1 MRTVS
6 IRAQLIVLSALCLA
20 IIAALSILVVSA
32 SRKDVATLRVLYEGG
47 FRPTL
52 ALQEIDRQLREVR
65 FRLAGVLLD
74 KIPEKSGRDQLA
86 DVRERAPALWRR
98 YVDASGAAQGERRE
112 LMRSVESGWERFDGF
127 ARQLGAAYEAGD
139 RLRLAALLEN
149 DWPEVDRSL
158 IEPLDR
164 LLPLS
169 IHEVEAVYAERSAA
183 AVQRQSIALMALA
196 LAVALVVGYLL
207 WFDRRLREAFRR
219 MSVAIRRLARGDL
232 TARLESRACTEM
244 VVIGEE
250 FNLALQQVQ
259 RLVGQVLSAAQKI
272 QVASEEISHGHDD
285 LSVRTERQASSLEEA
300 ASAME
305 EMTATVSQNAEN
317 AKRASQHALAA
328 REVAARGGQA
338 VAMVVGTMDSIAES
352 SKQATDIIGV
362 IDAIAFQ
369 TNILAL
375 NAAVEAARA
384 GEQGRGFAVVAAEVR
399 SLAQR
404 AAGAAKEIR
413 QLILGS
419 AGRVGEGT
427 EQVEHAGET
436 MAEIVDAVKRVNDL
450 VSEISA
456 ASQEQSQSLVQVSET
471 VQQLEKVTQQ
481 NAALVEQATSVSASM
496 REQADSLAH
505 AVGRFKLREAEQTA
519 EAPPAGPG
527 APTAAPRIP
536 APSSPAAL
544 RGIPALGQR

>member
-1 MRTVS
+1 MHS
-6 IRAQLIVLSALCLA
+6 IRAQLAGVWLLGVATAACLGYVSATWASGSPLAFAGGMALVIVL
-20 IIAALSILVVSA
+20 
-32 SRKDVATLRVLYEGG
+32 
-47 FRPTL
+47 
-52 ALQEIDRQLREVR
+52 
-65 FRLAGVLLD
+65 
-74 KIPEKSGRDQLA
+74 
-86 DVRERAPALWRR
+86 
-98 YVDASGAAQGERRE
+98 
-112 LMRSVESGWERFDGF
+112 
-127 ARQLGAAYEAGD
+127 
-139 RLRLAALLEN
+139 
-149 DWPEVDRSL
+149 
-158 IEPLDR
+158 
-164 LLPLS
+164 
-169 IHEVEAVYAERSAA
+169 
-183 AVQRQSIALMALA
+183 
-196 LAVALVVGYLL
+196 LAVALW
-207 WFDRRLREAFRR
+207 WFDRRLKAAFRG
-219 MSVAIRRLARGDL
+219 MSDA
-232 TARLESRACTEM
+232 
-244 VVIGEE
+244 
-250 FNLALQQVQ
+250 VQ
-259 RLVGQVLSAAQKI
+259 RLANGELHSRIELNTCTETETFADEFNRALQGLGAVVGDVLGAARQMQVAAQ
-272 QVASEEISHGHDD
+272 EISHGHQD
-285 LSVRTERQASSLEEA
+285 LSARTERQASSLEEA

-536 APSSPAAL
+536 AQSSPAAL